1 MSYMALYRKWRPDE
15 FQEVKGQEHIVTTL
29 RNQIKHDRIGH
40 AYLFCGTRGTGKTTI
55 AKLMAKA
62 VNCENPVDGSPCNKC
77 ASCKAI
83 AAGNSMNVIEID
95 AASNNGVDNIRQIN
109 GAVQYSPTQGRYL
122 VYIID
127 EVHMLSKGAFN
138 ALLKTLE
145 EPPEYVIFILA
156 TTEAHM
162 IPATILSR
170 CQRYD
175 FRRISIETITDR
187 LAELL
192 ERENV
197 RATRE
202 ALAYV
207 AKAADG
213 SMRDALSIL
222 DQCIAFHLG
231 EELTYDCVLETIGA
245 VDIEIYIKL
254 MSAIVSGDTLT
265 AVNIIDDAVWQG
277 KDLTQIVNEF
287 TSFVRNVLVLKMNP
301 AMTVDVTSENIPRLL
316 ELGSNLSQEYLINY
330 INILQE
336 AASKIN
342 RATTKRIV
350 LEVAV
355 IKMCKPQMQ
364 QGYAAMEKR
373 IEELEKRLEDIGTGN
388 IVYVNAGNANIQ
400 NDDTQSTNIQNT
412 NTQDINKQN
421 INPENMNLQKVNVSQ
436 SNTTNTSDVQM
447 NAATENQ
454 MDGAGLEQKIADN
467 FKQKYKEA
475 DLEEIKR
482 IVSAWQDLRQTVMK
496 MERAYLDKAK
506 VVPGET
512 PSTIELTFVENDE
525 NFMAIKYF
533 SEPRNIKHLEEMIAE
548 FTEREVHVSL
558 RKVRP
563 KDYQKSNV
571 AEWDLS
577 KIKFDNIEIKS

>member
-62 VNCENPVDGSPCNKC
+62 VNCENPADGSPCNKC

-316 ELGSNLSQEYLINY
+316 ELGNNLSQEYLINY

-373 IEELEKRLEDIGTGN
+373 LEELEKRLENIGAGN
-388 IVYVNAGNANIQ
+388 IVYVNAEQVNPEYV
-400 NDDTQSTNIQNT
+400 
-412 NTQDINKQN
+412 NTQNIDI
-421 INPENMNLQKVNVSQ
+421 QKVS
-436 SNTTNTSDVQM
+436 TEKLNTSQPDITNGSAVQM
-447 NAATENQ
+447 NLNAENQ
-454 MDGAGLEQKIADN
+454 TDGSGLEQKIANN
-467 FKQKYKEA
+467 FKNKYKEA
-475 DLEEIKR
+475 DYEEIKR

-563 KDYQKSNV
+563 KDYQNSNV